1 MIHRL
6 YIHNFR
12 CFENF
17 DLAISGLSSVLL
29 IGENGVGK
37 TTVGVV
43 LEIFQQIARGTNRVG
58 ELVKPKDRRHSDV
71 PVRFEIEAQLG
82 TQIYKY
88 VLVLE
93 LPEHFKELRV
103 QEERLDVDGIVVYS
117 RETSQVNLARLGQQS
132 EAHFRIDWHL
142 VALPIV
148 QHISMDIFKQWLAH
162 MIVIRPVPGLIRG
175 ESDYETL
182 YPNTQ
187 VTNLGAWFSGL
198 VASAPSIYSKLLNYL
213 QEVMPDLEDIKNPR
227 VGAESRS
234 LNVQFANEQA
244 RMTLQLQDLSDG
256 EKCFVVCGLVIAAN
270 AAFGPL
276 LCFWDE
282 PENYLAPS
290 EVGLTIMAL
299 RRAFKEQGQ
308 LIIASHNPQA
318 IDRFSDEN
326 TLILRRKSH
335 LEPAIVRRIE
345 DLRESGEL
353 KGDLA
358 SALTRGDVAG

>member
-17 DLAISGLSSVLL
+17 DLATFGLSSMLL

-58 ELVKPKDRRHSDV
+58 ELVKPRDCRHADV
-71 PVRFEIEAQLG
+71 PARFEVEIKLG
-82 TQIYKY
+82 PQIYKY
-88 VLVLE
+88 ALALE
-93 LPEHFKELRV
+93 FPERFKELRV
-103 QEERLDVDGIVVYS
+103 QEERLEIDGTVVYN
-117 RETSQVNLARLGQQS
+117 RELSQVRLTGFGQQT

-142 VALPIV
+142 IALPIV
-148 QHISMDIFKQWLAH
+148 QHTSTDIFKQWLAS
-162 MIVIRPVPGLIRG
+162 MLVIRPAPSLIRG
-175 ESDYETL
+175 QSDYETL
-182 YPNTQ
+182 YPNTH

-198 VASAPSIYSKLLNYL
+198 IASAPSAYSKLLDYL

-227 VGAESRS
+227 VGTETRN

-244 RMTLQLQDLSDG
+244 RITLQLEDLSDG
-256 EKCFVVCGLVIAAN
+256 EKCFLVCGLVIAAN
-270 AAFGPL
+270 VTLGPL

-290 EVGLTIMAL
+290 EVGQTVMAL
-299 RRAFKEQGQ
+299 RRAFKTQGQ
-308 LIIASHNPQA
+308 LIVTSQNPQA

-326 TLILRRKSH
+326 TLILRRRNH
-335 LEPAIVRRIE
+335 LEPAIVRRIG
-345 DLRESGEL
+345 DLRENGEL

-358 SALTRGDVAG
+358 SALMRGDVAG